1 MEKHIWVEEEKQKIE
16 DEEKTKI
23 QEIITEKEEKMF
35 LWKLTYENE
44 NSETMVTENAT
55 NDGSM
60 SDSDSSS
67 VELKA
72 NIVDL

>member
-1 MEKHIWVEEEKQKIE
+1 LEKHIWVEEEKQKIE

-23 QEIITEKEEKMF
+23 QEVIAEKEERMF

-44 NSETMVTENAT
+44 NSEAMATENAS
-55 NDGSM
+55 NDGSL

-72 NIVDL
+72 NILDL

>member
-23 QEIITEKEEKMF
+23 QEGISEKEERMF

-44 NSETMVTENAT
+44 NSEAMATENAS

-72 NIVDL
+72 NILDL